1 MKKFAVVLVLLL
13 VSPCIRAGS
22 ITLNFDDV
30 STSSF
35 TALPSSYHGFTFSS
49 DWYVFNNAFYNSNYS
64 DSVTFPSQPNAA
76 FNGFG
81 GMFISMSSA
90 TPMSLASLSAAYL
103 AEENMFISGL
113 SSTNLLI
120 IAYLNGS
127 IVGSDSI
134 PLGTDFALF
143 NANLPL
149 ANSWTFVSNVGQGP
163 AYWLADDLTFAPAAT
178 TTPEPSSLLLFGT
191 SLLGLAAPFRRKLFS
206 PWRADSRAAF
216 SLET

>member
-1 MKKFAVVLVLLL
+1 
-13 VSPCIRAGS
+13 
-22 ITLNFDDV
+22 
-30 STSSF
+30 
-35 TALPSSYHGFTFSS
+35 
-49 DWYVFNNAFYNSNYS
+49 
-64 DSVTFPSQPNAA
+64 
-76 FNGFG
+76 
-81 GMFISMSSA
+81 
-90 TPMSLASLSAAYL
+90 
-103 AEENMFISGL
+103 MFISGL